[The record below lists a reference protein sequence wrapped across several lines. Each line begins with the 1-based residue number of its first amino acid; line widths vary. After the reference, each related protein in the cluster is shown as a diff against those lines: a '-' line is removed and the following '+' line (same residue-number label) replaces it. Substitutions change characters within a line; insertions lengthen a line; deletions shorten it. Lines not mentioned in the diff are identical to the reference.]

1 MKPNNDTFDFSSVGK
16 RMPYRT
22 PEGFFEANKQRL
34 MEEVATA
41 QKAAE
46 ASSLAAETAMAEKKP
61 RKEILTLNRS
71 RHWRGMVIGAAA
83 TIALLVASYG
93 IVRWAITAE
102 SIYPAD
108 VSLAYADDGEDW
120 SDFADADIFL
130 DCWE

>member
-34 MEEVATA
+34 VEKAATA
-41 QKAAE
+41 QEVVKE
-46 ASSLAAETAMAEKKP
+46 ENAMAEKKP

-93 IVRWAITAE
+93 IARWLTAND

-108 VSLAYADDGEDW
+108 VSVAYADDGEDW
-120 SDFADADIFL
+120 LDFADADIFF

>member
-1 MKPNNDTFDFSSVGK
+1 MKPNNDIFDFSNVGK

-93 IVRWAITAE
+93 IARWAITAE

-108 VSLAYADDGEDW
+108 VSLAYTDDGEDW

>member
-1 MKPNNDTFDFSSVGK
+1 MKPNNDTFDFNSVGK

-34 MEEVATA
+34 VEKAATA
-41 QKAAE
+41 QEVVKE
-46 ASSLAAETAMAEKKP
+46 ENAMAEKKP

-93 IVRWAITAE
+93 IARWAITAE

>member
-1 MKPNNDTFDFSSVGK
+1 MKPNNETFDFNSVGK
-16 RMPYRT
+16 RMPYQT
-22 PEGFFEANKQRL
+22 PDGFFEANKKRL

-46 ASSLAAETAMAEKKP
+46 ASSLAAETALAEKNP
-61 RKEILTLNRS
+61 RAEIRFLRELRPWKTI
-71 RHWRGMVIGAAA
+71 MMGAAA

-93 IVRWAITAE
+93 IARWLTAND

-108 VSLAYADDGEDW
+108 ISVAYADDGEDW
-120 SDFADADIFL
+120 LDFADADIFF

>member
-1 MKPNNDTFDFSSVGK
+1 
-16 RMPYRT
+16 MPYRT

-93 IVRWAITAE
+93 IARWAITAE

-108 VSLAYADDGEDW
+108 VSLAYTDDGEDW

>member
-1 MKPNNDTFDFSSVGK
+1 MK
-16 RMPYRT
+16 RMIVMT
-22 PEGFFEANKQRL
+22 
-34 MEEVATA
+34 
-41 QKAAE
+41 
-46 ASSLAAETAMAEKKP
+46 MA
-61 RKEILTLNRS
+61 

-93 IVRWAITAE
+93 IARWAITAE

-108 VSLAYADDGEDW
+108 VSLAYTDDGEDW

>member
-1 MKPNNDTFDFSSVGK
+1 
-16 RMPYRT
+16 MPYRT

-93 IVRWAITAE
+93 IARWAITAE

>member
-34 MEEVATA
+34 VEKAATA
-41 QKAAE
+41 QEVVKE
-46 ASSLAAETAMAEKKP
+46 ENAMAEKKS

-71 RHWRGMVIGAAA
+71 RHWRGMEIGEAA

-108 VSLAYADDGEDW
+108 VSIAYADDGEDW

>member
-34 MEEVATA
+34 VEKSATA
-41 QKAAE
+41 QEVVKE
-46 ASSLAAETAMAEKKP
+46 ENAMAEKKP

-93 IVRWAITAE
+93 IARWLTAND

-108 VSLAYADDGEDW
+108 VSVAYADDGEDW
-120 SDFADADIFL
+120 LDFADADIFF

>member
-1 MKPNNDTFDFSSVGK
+1 
-16 RMPYRT
+16 MPYRT

-34 MEEVATA
+34 VEKSATA
-41 QKAAE
+41 QEVVKE
-46 ASSLAAETAMAEKKP
+46 ENAMAEKKS

-120 SDFADADIFL
+120 LDFADADIFF

>member
-16 RMPYRT
+16 RMAYRT

-46 ASSLAAETAMAEKKP
+46 ASSLAAETAIAEKKP

-93 IVRWAITAE
+93 IARWAITAE

-108 VSLAYADDGEDW
+108 VSLAYTDDGEDW

>member
-93 IVRWAITAE
+93 IARWAITAE

-108 VSLAYADDGEDW
+108 VSLAYTDDGEDW